1 MTVRT
6 RGSILTPSI
15 RERALQRNPALEE
28 PVTQRLAGFRGSN
41 LVGVRAH
48 NERLLLTLVRQL
60 GPQPKAQIARMTGLS
75 AQTVSVIVR
84 ALEADGLLARGKP
97 VRGKVGQPSVPIGLA
112 ANGAFFFGL
121 KIGRRSA
128 ELVLTNF
135 LGQPVARTRMTY
147 RYPTPAEVLRFTEDG
162 IGRLA
167 RRLGPE
173 DIRRIA
179 GLGIAMPFEIW
190 GWARTI
196 GLSEDM
202 MESWRRTDIRAEIEA
217 ICDYPVYLRNDGSA
231 ACGAELVFGRGPRP
245 NDFLYFYIGYFIGG
259 GVVLNGALFTG
270 PTGNAGAIGP
280 LPVLGPDGRLIQL
293 LDAASLYLLERDL
306 HAAGIDTDPLW
317 HSAESWDIPPKLLDG
332 WIQSTARALAQ
343 AIPPALSVIDFEAIL
358 IDGWMPRSV
367 ARALVEATRQRL
379 AESNMTG
386 LNRPEIREGSVGWDA
401 RALGAASLPLSER
414 FLVHGAGAALG
425 D

>member
-1 MTVRT
+1 M
-6 RGSILTPSI
+6 
-15 RERALQRNPALEE
+15 QRNPALEGLD
-28 PVTQRLAGFRGSN
+28 TQRLAGFRGSN

-84 ALEADGLLARGKP
+84 ALEADGLLARGEP

-112 ANGAFFFGL
+112 AGGAFFFGL

-135 LGQPVARTRMTY
+135 LGQTVARTQMTY
-147 RYPTPAEVLRFTEDG
+147 RYPTPAEVLRFAADA
-162 IGRLA
+162 IGQLA
-167 RRLGPE
+167 CRLGPDE
-173 DIRRIA
+173 IRRVA

-190 GWARTI
+190 EWARTI
-196 GLSEDM
+196 GLSEDV

-217 ICDYPVYLRNDGSA
+217 ICDYPVYLQNDASA

-280 LPVLGPDGRLIQL
+280 LPVLGRDGQLIQL

-306 HAAGIDTDPLW
+306 HAAGIDADPLW
-317 HSAESWDIPPKLLDG
+317 HSAESWSIPRHILDG

-343 AIPPALSVIDFEAIL
+343 AIPAALSVIDFEAIL

-367 ARALVEATRQRL
+367 TRALVEATRQRL

-414 FLVHGAGAALG
+414 FLVNGAGVALEG
-425 D
+425 